1 MAEVALEAPYEVA
14 IQQVKHRPI
23 QHQLEA
29 TFQPAVVAEVDRTLE
44 AAILA
49 EAEAAE
55 AAADT
60 KK

>member
-49 EAEAAE
+49 EEAE